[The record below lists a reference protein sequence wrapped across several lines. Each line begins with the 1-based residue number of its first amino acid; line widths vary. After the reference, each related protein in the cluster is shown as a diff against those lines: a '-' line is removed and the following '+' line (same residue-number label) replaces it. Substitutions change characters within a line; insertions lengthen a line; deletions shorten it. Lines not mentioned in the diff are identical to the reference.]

1 MGGIVPY
8 RTGGYQGDYSSGY
21 SGDPQLGGLLSL
33 GARLAG
39 RGIRGLLGRISGRSI
54 ARAAAGT
61 AVVAAAPGIARTMGR
76 GMDLPIPMPGGAQ
89 IRPGAFLP
97 GGTPFFTPG
106 ECPKGF
112 RKNKSSYFLKNG
124 QHVPRG
130 SKCVRYRRMNVA
142 NTRALKRSTRRLT
155 SFENLV
161 KRERKALRKLAK
173 I

>member
-1 MGGIVPY
+1 MGDSMGY
-8 RTGGYQGDYSSGY
+8 RTGGYQGDYTGGY
-21 SGDPQLGGLLSL
+21 QGDPQLGGLISL

-39 RGIRGLLGRISGRSI
+39 RGIRGLLGRISGRSLV
-54 ARAAAGT
+54 RAGVGT
-61 AVVAAAPGIARTMGR
+61 AAVAALPAVSRTMGR
-76 GMDLPIPMPGGAQ
+76 GMDIGIPMPGGAT
-89 IRPGAFLP
+89 IRPGAMLP

>member
-1 MGGIVPY
+1 MPY
-8 RTGGYQGDYSSGY
+8 RTGGYQGDYTGGY
-21 SGDPQLGGLLSL
+21 QGDPQLGGLIKL

-39 RGIRGLLGRISGRSI
+39 RGIRGLLGRISGRSLV
-54 ARAAAGT
+54 RAGVGT
-61 AVVAAAPGIARTMGR
+61 AAVAALPAVSRTMGR
-76 GMDLPIPMPGGAQ
+76 GMDIGIPMPGGAT
-89 IRPGAFLP
+89 IRPGAVIP

>member
-1 MGGIVPY
+1 MGDGMPY

-61 AVVAAAPGIARTMGR
+61 AVVTAAPGLMRFTRRAT
-76 GMDLPIPMPGGAQ
+76 DQSIPMPGGAQ
-89 IRPGAFLP
+89 LRPGAFLP

>member
-1 MGGIVPY
+1 
-8 RTGGYQGDYSSGY
+8 
-21 SGDPQLGGLLSL
+21 
-33 GARLAG
+33 
-39 RGIRGLLGRISGRSI
+39 
-54 ARAAAGT
+54 
-61 AVVAAAPGIARTMGR
+61 MGR
-76 GMDLPIPMPGGAQ
+76 GMDIGIPMPGGAA

>member
-1 MGGIVPY
+1 MGDGMPY
-8 RTGGYQGDYSSGY
+8 RTGGYQGDYSSGC

-54 ARAAAGT
+54 ARAAVGT
-61 AVVAAAPGIARTMGR
+61 AVVTAAPGIARTMGR

-89 IRPGAFLP
+89 LRPGAFLP

>member
-1 MGGIVPY
+1 MAY

-54 ARAAAGT
+54 ARAAVGT
-61 AVVAAAPGIARTMGR
+61 AVVTAAPGIARTMGR
-76 GMDLPIPMPGGAQ
+76 GMDLPIPMPGGAR

>member
-1 MGGIVPY
+1 MGDTVPY

-21 SGDPQLGGLLSL
+21 SGDPQLGGLISL

>member
-1 MGGIVPY
+1 MGY
-8 RTGGYQGDYSSGY
+8 RTGGYQGDYTGQMQ
-21 SGDPQLGGLLSL
+21 GDPQLGGLISL

-39 RGIRGLLGRISGRSI
+39 RGIRGLLGRISGRSLVRAGVGTAAVAAI
-54 ARAAAGT
+54 PVAGRIGRAAT
-61 AVVAAAPGIARTMGR
+61 QVQ
-76 GMDLPIPMPGGAQ
+76 IPMPGGAQ

-97 GGTPFFTPG
+97 GGVPFTTPG

-112 RKNKSSYFLKNG
+112 RLNKSSYFLKSG
-124 QHVPRG
+124 AHIPAR

>member
-1 MGGIVPY
+1 MGDGMPY

-21 SGDPQLGGLLSL
+21 SGDPQLGGLISL

-39 RGIRGLLGRISGRSI
+39 RGIRGLLGRISGRSLV
-54 ARAAAGT
+54 RAGVGT
-61 AVVAAAPGIARTMGR
+61 AAVAAIPPVVQSVGR
-76 GMDLPIPMPGGAQ
+76 GMDIGIPMPGGAR
-89 IRPGAFLP
+89 IRPGAILP

-106 ECPKGF
+106 ECPKGY

-124 QHVPRG
+124 QHVPKG

>member
-1 MGGIVPY
+1 MPY
-8 RTGGYQGDYSSGY
+8 RTGGYQGDYTSGY
-21 SGDPQLGGLLSL
+21 QGDPQLGGLLTL

-39 RGIRGLLGRISGRSI
+39 RGIRGLLGRISGRSLV
-54 ARAAAGT
+54 RAGVGT
-61 AVVAAAPGIARTMGR
+61 AAVAAIPVASRIGR
-76 GMDLPIPMPGGAQ
+76 GAATIGIPMPGGAT
-89 IRPGAFLP
+89 IRPGALLP
-97 GGTPFFTPG
+97 GGVPFTTPG

-112 RKNKSSYFLKNG
+112 RLNKSSYFLKSG
-124 QHVPRG
+124 AHIPAR

-142 NTRALKRSTRRLT
+142 NTRALNRSTRRLT

>member
-1 MGGIVPY
+1 M
-8 RTGGYQGDYSSGY
+8 
-21 SGDPQLGGLLSL
+21 

>member
-1 MGGIVPY
+1 MGDSMPY
-8 RTGGYQGDYSSGY
+8 RTGGYQGDYLGGY
-21 SGDPQLGGLLSL
+21 QGDPQLGGLLTL

-39 RGIRGLLGRISGRSI
+39 RGIRGLLGRISGRSLV
-54 ARAAAGT
+54 RAGAATT
-61 AVVAAAPGIARTMGR
+61 AVAAIPVAGRIGRGIAQ
-76 GMDLPIPMPGGAQ
+76 PQIPMPGGGM

-97 GGTPFFTPG
+97 GGTPFTTPG
-106 ECPKGF
+106 ECPKGY

-124 QHVPRG
+124 SFIPKG

-161 KRERKALRKLAK
+161 KRERKALRKRAK

>member
-1 MGGIVPY
+1 MPY

-21 SGDPQLGGLLSL
+21 SGDPQLGGLLTL

-39 RGIRGLLGRISGRSI
+39 RGIRGLLGRISGRSLV
-54 ARAAAGT
+54 RAGVGT
-61 AVVAAAPGIARTMGR
+61 AAVAALPAVSRTMGR
-76 GMDLPIPMPGGAQ
+76 GMDIGIPMPGGAT
-89 IRPGAFLP
+89 IRPGAVIP

>member
-1 MGGIVPY
+1 MPY
-8 RTGGYQGDYSSGY
+8 RTGGYQGDYTGGY
-21 SGDPQLGGLLSL
+21 QGDPQLGGLLSL

-39 RGIRGLLGRISGRSI
+39 RGIRGLLGRISGRSLV
-54 ARAAAGT
+54 RAGVGT
-61 AVVAAAPGIARTMGR
+61 AAVAATPGIVRSVGR
-76 GMDLPIPMPGGAQ
+76 GMDIGIPMPGGAA
-89 IRPGAFLP
+89 IRPGAILP

-124 QHVPRG
+124 QHVPKG

>member
-1 MGGIVPY
+1 MPY
-8 RTGGYQGDYSSGY
+8 RTGGYQGDYTSGY
-21 SGDPQLGGLLSL
+21 QGDPQLGGLITL

-39 RGIRGLLGRISGRSI
+39 RGIRGLLGRISGRSLV
-54 ARAAAGT
+54 RAGVGT
-61 AVVAAAPGIARTMGR
+61 AAVAALPAVSRTMGR
-76 GMDLPIPMPGGAQ
+76 GMDIGIPMPGGAT
-89 IRPGAFLP
+89 IRPGAALP

>member
-1 MGGIVPY
+1 MPY
-8 RTGGYQGDYSSGY
+8 RTGGYQGDYTGGY
-21 SGDPQLGGLLSL
+21 QGDPQLGGLLSL

-39 RGIRGLLGRISGRSI
+39 RGIRGLLGRISGRSLV
-54 ARAAAGT
+54 RAGVGT
-61 AVVAAAPGIARTMGR
+61 AAVAATPGVIRSVGR
-76 GMDLPIPMPGGAQ
+76 GMDIGIPMPGGAA
-89 IRPGAFLP
+89 IRPGAMLP

>member
-1 MGGIVPY
+1 MGY
-8 RTGGYQGDYSSGY
+8 RTGGYQGDYTGGY
-21 SGDPQLGGLLSL
+21 QGDPQLGGLISL

-39 RGIRGLLGRISGRSI
+39 RGIRGLLGRISGRSLV
-54 ARAAAGT
+54 RAGVGT
-61 AVVAAAPGIARTMGR
+61 AAVAALPAVSRTMGR
-76 GMDLPIPMPGGAQ
+76 GMDIGIPMPGGAT
-89 IRPGAFLP
+89 IRPGAMLP

>member
-1 MGGIVPY
+1 MGDTVPY

-54 ARAAAGT
+54 ARAAVGT
-61 AVVAAAPGIARTMGR
+61 AVVTAAPGIARTMGR

-106 ECPKGF
+106 EKACEDLEHAESHLDAG
-112 RKNKSSYFLKNG
+112 
-124 QHVPRG
+124 
-130 SKCVRYRRMNVA
+130 CRR
-142 NTRALKRSTRRLT
+142 RSDL
-155 SFENLV
+155 
-161 KRERKALRKLAK
+161 
-173 I
+173 

>member
-1 MGGIVPY
+1 MPY
-8 RTGGYQGDYSSGY
+8 RTGGYQGDYTGGY
-21 SGDPQLGGLLSL
+21 QGDPQLGGLLSL

-39 RGIRGLLGRISGRSI
+39 RGIRGLLGRISGRSLV
-54 ARAAAGT
+54 RAGVGT
-61 AVVAAAPGIARTMGR
+61 AAVAALPAVSRTMGR
-76 GMDLPIPMPGGAQ
+76 GMDIGIPMPGGAA
-89 IRPGAFLP
+89 IRPGAMLP

>member
-1 MGGIVPY
+1 MAY
-8 RTGGYQGDYSSGY
+8 RTGGYQGDYTGGY
-21 SGDPQLGGLLSL
+21 QGDPQLGGLVSL

-39 RGIRGLLGRISGRSI
+39 RGIRGLLGRISGRSLVRAGVASTAVAAIPAASSI
-54 ARAAAGT
+54 ARG
-61 AVVAAAPGIARTMGR
+61 VPQIQV
-76 GMDLPIPMPGGAQ
+76 PMPGGAA
-89 IRPGAFLP
+89 IRPGAMLP

-112 RKNKSSYFLKNG
+112 RKNKSSYFLKGG
-124 QHVPRG
+124 QFIPKG

>member
-1 MGGIVPY
+1 MSY
-8 RTGGYQGDYSSGY
+8 RTGGYQGDYTGGY
-21 SGDPQLGGLLSL
+21 QGDPQLGGLISL

-39 RGIRGLLGRISGRSI
+39 RGIRGLLGRISGRSLVRAGVATTAVAAVPAVSSI
-54 ARAAAGT
+54 ARGVPQI
-61 AVVAAAPGIARTMGR
+61 AV
-76 GMDLPIPMPGGAQ
+76 PMPGGAQ
-89 IRPGAFLP
+89 FRPGALMP
-97 GGTPFFTPG
+97 GGVPAFTPG

-112 RKNKSSYFLKNG
+112 RKNKSSYFLKGG
-124 QHVPRG
+124 QFIPKG

>member
-1 MGGIVPY
+1 MPY

-21 SGDPQLGGLLSL
+21 SGDPQLGGLLTL

-39 RGIRGLLGRISGRSI
+39 RGIRGLLGRISGRSLV
-54 ARAAAGT
+54 RAGVGT
-61 AVVAAAPGIARTMGR
+61 AAVAAIPAVSRTMGR
-76 GMDLPIPMPGGAQ
+76 GMDIGVPMPGGAT
-89 IRPGAFLP
+89 IRPGAILP

-130 SKCVRYRRMNVA
+130 SKCVCYRRMNVA

>member
-1 MGGIVPY
+1 MPY
-8 RTGGYQGDYSSGY
+8 RTGGYQGDYTSGY
-21 SGDPQLGGLLSL
+21 QGDPQLGGLLTL

-39 RGIRGLLGRISGRSI
+39 RGIRGLLGRISGRSLV
-54 ARAAAGT
+54 RAGVGT
-61 AVVAAAPGIARTMGR
+61 AAVAALPAVSRTMGR
-76 GMDLPIPMPGGAQ
+76 GMDIGIPMPGGAT
-89 IRPGAFLP
+89 IRPGAALP

>member
-1 MGGIVPY
+1 MAYGK
-8 RTGGYQGDYSSGY
+8 RGYVGDYGRSY
-21 SGDPQLGGLLSL
+21 AGDPQLGSLLRI
-33 GARLAG
+33 GASLAG
-39 RGIRGLLGRISGRSI
+39 RGIRGILGKITGR
-54 ARAAAGT
+54 RAIAAGAATT
-61 AVVAAAPGIARTMGR
+61 AIAAPAVIGR
-76 GMDLPIPMPGGAQ
+76 HAPRVAVPMPGGGV

-97 GGTPFFTPG
+97 GGVPFTTPG

-112 RKNKSSYFLKNG
+112 RLNKSSYFLKDG
-124 QHVPRG
+124 THIPAR

>member
-1 MGGIVPY
+1 MPY

-54 ARAAAGT
+54 ARAAVGT
-61 AVVAAAPGIARTMGR
+61 AVVTAAPGIARTMGR

-97 GGTPFFTPG
+97 GGVPFTTPG

-112 RKNKSSYFLKNG
+112 RLNKSSYFLKSG
-124 QHVPRG
+124 AHIPAR